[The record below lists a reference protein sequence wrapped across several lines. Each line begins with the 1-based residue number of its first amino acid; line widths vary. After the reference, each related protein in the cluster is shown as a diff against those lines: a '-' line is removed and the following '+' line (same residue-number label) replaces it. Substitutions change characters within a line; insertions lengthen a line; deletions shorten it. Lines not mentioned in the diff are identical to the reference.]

1 MTAMPEISSQ
11 TKLLGVAG
19 WPVNHSLSPRIQN
32 AAIRA
37 AGLDFVYVAFP
48 IEPEVFEMAVRG
60 MAAAGMIGL
69 NCTVPHKHAA
79 LKICKEV
86 SEEARLVGAVNT
98 LHFRAPGR
106 IVGHNTDVEGFVE
119 TLRHD
124 AGFEIT
130 GKTVV
135 MLGAGGAARGMAV
148 GALQQKA
155 RRLVLVNRTLENAE
169 KLRNDFASRF
179 PDTVIECL
187 SPQSAAPEAAR
198 ALSQADLVVNA
209 TSLGLKEGDPL
220 PCPLE
225 PVRTSALVFD
235 AAYTDERSTAWLR
248 KAASRGIRTLDGIG
262 MLVRQGSASLRIWTS
277 IEPDLS
283 TMFDALKNE

>member
-1 MTAMPEISSQ
+1 MTEQPEFTSQ

-19 WPVNHSLSPRIQN
+19 WPVNHSLSPQIQN

-48 IEPEVFEMAVRG
+48 IEPDCFEMAVRG

-69 NCTVPHKHAA
+69 NCTVPHKHSAM
-79 LKICKEV
+79 KVCKEM
-86 SEEARLVGAVNT
+86 SEEAKLVGAVNT

-106 IVGHNTDVEGFVE
+106 IVGYNTDVEGFVE

-124 AGFEIT
+124 AGFEMQ

-155 RRLVLVNRTLENAE
+155 ARLVLVNRTLENAE
-169 KLRNDFASRF
+169 KMQSDFGPRF
-179 PDTVIECL
+179 PETKIESY
-187 SPQSAAPEAAR
+187 SPQSAAAEAAK
-198 ALSQADLVVNA
+198 ALSQADLIVNA

-225 PVRTSALVFD
+225 PVRTGALVFD
-235 AAYTDERSTAWLR
+235 AAYTEERSTAWLR
-248 KAASRGIRTLDGIG
+248 KAAGRGIRTHDGLG
-262 MLVRQGSASLRIWTS
+262 MLVRQGAASLRIWTG
-277 IEPDLS
+277 IEPDLGA
-283 TMFDALKNE
+283 MFKALED

>member
-1 MTAMPEISSQ
+1 MEEHPEFTSQ

-19 WPVNHSLSPRIQN
+19 WPVNHSLSPQIQN

-48 IEPEVFEMAVRG
+48 IEPDCFEMAVRG

-79 LKICKEV
+79 MKVCKEM
-86 SEEARLVGAVNT
+86 SEEAQLVGAVNT

-106 IVGHNTDVEGFVE
+106 IVGYNTDVEGFVE

-124 AGFEIT
+124 AGFEMQ

-155 RRLVLVNRTLENAE
+155 ARLVVVNRTIENAE
-169 KLRNDFASRF
+169 KMKADFQSRF
-179 PDTVIECL
+179 PDTQMECYSL
-187 SPQSAAPEAAR
+187 TTAAAQAAK

-225 PVRTSALVFD
+225 PVASGALVFD
-235 AAYTDERSTAWLR
+235 AAYTEERSTAWLR
-248 KAASRGIRTLDGIG
+248 KAASRGIRTHDGLG
-262 MLVRQGSASLRIWTS
+262 MLVRQGAASLRIWTG
-277 IEPDLS
+277 IEPDLGA
-283 TMFDALKNE
+283 MFKALEG